1 VAGATPGIPCAQEQL
16 SEDELLGE
24 WVLPESG
31 SMIRAHRCGDI
42 FCDAN
47 AKVDPPKRWDSAPKP
62 RIPALLIPADLRR
75 QSATA
80 WRAEFLNIR
89 DGETYEG
96 TITLVDKNRLSF
108 VRCLI
113 GSVFCETVIF
123 HRIVSPNAS
132 EPPKQAR
139 GAPPDRQDAAT
150 TPLRTVNT
158 ESKPLAKQ
166 ASRADFEAFLKQR
179 STSSATAGSAPAAE
193 QPTRADF
200 EAFLREHNAGSSPAP
215 EQQALFK
222 EFMAWRN
229 KR

>member
-1 VAGATPGIPCAQEQL
+1 MRSIAPYMLAAILAGVTPGKSWAQEQL
-16 SEDELLGE
+16 SEDELVGE
-24 WVLPESG
+24 WVFPGTG

-62 RIPALLIPADLRR
+62 RVPSLLIPANLRR
-75 QSATA
+75 QGART

-89 DGETYEG
+89 DGETHEG
-96 TITLVDKNRLSF
+96 TITLVDKNRLTF

-123 HRIVSPNAS
+123 HRIVPPSVS
-132 EPPKQAR
+132 EPPKQPRA
-139 GAPPDRQDAAT
+139 ASPAQPDAAT
-150 TPLRTVNT
+150 SPLRTVKAQN
-158 ESKPLAKQ
+158 KPLAK
-166 ASRADFEAFLKQR
+166 
-179 STSSATAGSAPAAE
+179 

-200 EAFLREHNAGSSPAP
+200 EAFFKERGAASAP
-215 EQQALFK
+215 VINDAEQQVLFK
-222 EFMAWRN
+222 EYMAWRS